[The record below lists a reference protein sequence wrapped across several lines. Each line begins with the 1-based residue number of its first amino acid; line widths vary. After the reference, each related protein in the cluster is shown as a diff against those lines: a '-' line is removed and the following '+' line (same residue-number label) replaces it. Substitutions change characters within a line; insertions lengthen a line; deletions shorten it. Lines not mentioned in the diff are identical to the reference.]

1 MRLKRSRLKQY
12 YHKKRITQKDSEGG
26 TYNAHGPASPFAAEV
41 WSASGKIQAEIYGE
55 RLKYIQN
62 VRIEEPYT
70 VQTDEKG
77 LVHYVLSSGTD
88 ITESDGICLFV
99 GKDNEPD
106 YRIIAIRPYRF
117 LKLEVERI

>member
-12 YHKKRITQKDSEGG
+12 HHKKRISKKDSEGG
-26 TYNAHGPASPFAAEV
+26 TYNAYGSASAFQAEV
-41 WSASGKIQAEIYGE
+41 WPASGKVQAEIYGE

-62 VRIEEPYT
+62 VRIKGPYT
-70 VQTDEKG
+70 AQTDEKG
-77 LVHYVLSSGTD
+77 LVHYILKSGAD

-99 GKDNEPD
+99 GSEKEPD
-106 YRIIAIRPYRF
+106 YRIVAVRPYRF